1 MASARLLVAVSLLAL
16 LLGGAG
22 ALAWWSHASTPGE
35 SGSYEVEIVG
45 PDGILFS
52 GAVAVE
58 NATALSALQAAA
70 ARAGLAVQLEE
81 YPGMGTYVRAIGPH
95 RASGPTGWVYEV
107 REPSGWTYGDRS
119 AADRPLTAGEAVR
132 WSWTEG

>member
-1 MASARLLVAVSLLAL
+1 MASTRLLVALSLLGA

-22 ALAWWSHASTPGE
+22 ALAWWSQSAVQGDSAAFA
-35 SGSYEVEIVG
+35 VEIVG
-45 PDGILFS
+45 PDGVLFE
-52 GAVAVE
+52 GTVQVE

-70 ARAGLAVQLEE
+70 ARAGLELTLEE

-95 RASGPTGWVYEV
+95 RAAGPTGWVYEV
-107 REPSGWTYGDRS
+107 REESGWVSGDRS
-119 AADRPLTAGEAVR
+119 AAHRPLRAGEALR